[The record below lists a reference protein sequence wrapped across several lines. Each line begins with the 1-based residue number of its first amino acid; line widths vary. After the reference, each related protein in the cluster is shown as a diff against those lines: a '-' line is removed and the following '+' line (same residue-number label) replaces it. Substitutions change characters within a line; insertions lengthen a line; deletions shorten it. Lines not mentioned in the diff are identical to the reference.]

1 MLSASLSSSPC
12 CFFIF
17 FLPCTATPP
26 YNETAV
32 PHPRVHQRLDVGQ
45 RSRVIARWRA
55 HLLRPRVS
63 PSSRGAPLLDLLR
76 VAPVE
81 PAIALGLL
89 LLRHLHA
96 RLGLLLTT
104 AMPTT
109 MLTPLITAGQPL
121 THDCLGPLLH
131 PTPHRRHQQ
140 GREGP
145 CLSPARSVASS
156 RAPRAS
162 HHAHAPYAPAAPRQ
176 WCAPRRHD
184 AQPGREGSARA
195 LTDSLTDCPRLLP
208 KRCTPNAT
216 NLALSVDRR
225 VVDRSAAALRAQCLI
240 AHTAPAMLPPWG
252 LPFGCASACCCRTGY
267 RWCRF
272 AQHPLA
278 CTIPRPPLHQITHGS
293 PCPIHSGC
301 YHTTRGRLLYL
312 TPTSELYPPR
322 IAALSRHSC

>member
-195 LTDSLTDCPRLLP
+195 LTDSRLTVLACCRSDALQTRQTWPCPSIGEWSIAAPPPSVPSASSPTRLP
-208 KRCTPNAT
+208 PCCHPGACP
-216 NLALSVDRR
+216 
-225 VVDRSAAALRAQCLI
+225 SAA
-240 AHTAPAMLPPWG
+240 
-252 LPFGCASACCCRTGY
+252 
-267 RWCRF
+267 
-272 AQHPLA
+272 
-278 CTIPRPPLHQITHGS
+278 PRPVAAAQDTGGVDSLSTLW
-293 PCPIHSGC
+293 
-301 YHTTRGRLLYL
+301 RALYL
-312 TPTSELYPPR
+312 VHLCTR
-322 IAALSRHSC
+322 